1 MRTDSQQNLKQKKL
15 IPIKI
20 KQLASKRKL
29 YKTLNV
35 RSFFFDKTLTIVTA
49 FYNLNFL
56 FDTSI
61 DINQRTRLNLQSSCI
76 IT

>member
-20 KQLASKRKL
+20 DNWLANENCIKRL
-29 YKTLNV
+29 MFV
-35 RSFFFDKTLTIVTA
+35 RFFDKTLSIVTA